1 MESIAEQL
9 GANEYMITG
18 NGATIWDFK
27 KGENIYNKYLSK
39 EKVLQIAQ
47 IAEENSIYYNVYTEN
62 SIITNS
68 LNYNTLF
75 YYHENLKKQ
84 DKNKTNIDVVE
95 NIPSYIQQMN
105 IQNFLKVT
113 VCDEEKIIFNGI
125 INKLK
130 QIKNID
136 ILEVAHMSRKII
148 NYGTEEKQI
157 QYYYTEITNENVNKW
172 SAIEFL
178 IHELGI
184 EPIQVVAIGDNV
196 NDIEM
201 IKNAGLGIA
210 MGNSC
215 PEVKQFADFITLD
228 NNSNGV
234 SNAIEKNILL

>member
-9 GANEYMITG
+9 GANDYMITG
-18 NGATIWDFK
+18 NGASIWDFK
-27 KGENIYNKYLSK
+27 KSENIYNKYLSK
-39 EKVLQIAQ
+39 DKILQIAK

-62 SIITNS
+62 SIITKC

-84 DKNKTNIDVVE
+84 DKNKTNIDIVE

-113 VCDEEKIIFNGI
+113 VCDDEKIIFNGI
-125 INKLK
+125 MNKLK

-178 IHELGI
+178 IKKLGI
-184 EPIQVVAIGDNV
+184 EPTEVIAIGDNI

-215 PEVKQFADFITLD
+215 PEVKQIADLVTLD
-228 NNSNGV
+228 NNSSGV
-234 SNAIEKNILL
+234 SNALEKNILL